1 MKVWEP
7 ATGAVVARGPVVTW
21 ASRSRPRIASSI
33 AFAALARTA
42 LPHVLPTL
50 RLAVHPGDC
59 GVPALLASIDST
71 LRRFLRT
78 HRASRYDRS
87 PPRQRRWPRDA
98 PPAASAAD
106 RSSGRKVCR
115 PRRGSI
121 LLPARHRVAA
131 MLFLSRFSR

>member
-78 HRASRYDRS
+78 HRASRYDS
-87 PPRQRRWPRDA
+87 
-98 PPAASAAD
+98 
-106 RSSGRKVCR
+106 
-115 PRRGSI
+115 
-121 LLPARHRVAA
+121 VAA
-131 MLFLSRFSR
+131 APKALAA